1 MHKTLLF
8 VIIFSAGL
16 LAGWFAQ
23 QTIEVG
29 PDITSSSDSATD
41 SETAIEHAEKHLTPG
56 YVCPMHP
63 SVVSNKPSNCP
74 ICGMALEAKSMDTD
88 SSDESGIVVSSA
100 MSNSLGVRIAHAEIG
115 RISEQVFASGSVET
129 VTPATVTEIQTK
141 INGKVKEVFAN
152 VGDWVAEG
160 EFILSIE
167 SPEFTK
173 VQDQYLLAQK
183 NRDYKGMN
191 EIRKKLAALDSR
203 QAVLDGTDR
212 LNNMELTPE
221 FIVEA
226 PHSGILELSTEAGTT
241 LEINQQIAKISTK
254 NITRVRLRTYARAAR
269 AVNRGRHAQLDLPH
283 MPGKKWPGRVI
294 EVEHGD
300 AGFYSTIQADF
311 EVPENSTER
320 GVFVGAYV
328 NAGTSADA
336 LRVPATAVILVE
348 GQSRVVQ
355 LRSDGKFQTTD
366 VETGFIGAQWAEIKS
381 GLKEGDAVVTRAQF
395 LIDSE
400 STLRA
405 GFSRLAE

>member
-8 VIIFSAGL
+8 VMIFSAGL

-23 QTIEVG
+23 QAQEVNSHS
-29 PDITSSSDSATD
+29 TSSTQ
-41 SETAIEHAEKHLTPG
+41 SETAIEHAEKHLIPG

-63 SVVSNKPSNCP
+63 SVVSNEPSNCP
-74 ICGMALEAKSMDTD
+74 ICGMALEAKNLDVSD
-88 SSDESGIVVSSA
+88 SDDSGIAISAA

-115 RISEQVFASGSVET
+115 RISEQVFASGSVES
-129 VTPATVTEIQTK
+129 VTPATTTKIQTK
-141 INGKVKEVFAN
+141 INGKVKEVFAKA
-152 VGDWVAEG
+152 GDWVAEG

-183 NRDYKGMN
+183 NGDYKN
-191 EIRKKLAALDSR
+191 IKEITKQLVAMDSR
-203 QAVLDGTDR
+203 RAVLDGTDR

-226 PHSGILELSTEAGTT
+226 PHSGILEWAIDEGAVLK
-241 LEINQQIAKISTK
+241 INQQIAKVSTK
-254 NITRVRLRTYARAAR
+254 NIATVRLRSYARSAF
-269 AVNRGRHAQLDLPH
+269 AVKRGRHAQLDLPH
-283 MPGKKWPGRVI
+283 MPGMKWPGRVI
-294 EVEHGD
+294 EVKHGD
-300 AGFYSTIQADF
+300 AGFYSSIKADF
-311 EVPENSTER
+311 EVPENATER

-328 NAGTSADA
+328 NAGTNAEA

-348 GQSRVVQ
+348 GQARVVQ
-355 LRSDGKFQTTD
+355 LRSDGKFQTVD
-366 VETGFIGAQWAEIKS
+366 VEAGFIGTQWAEIKS